1 MTPSEVMSKLM
12 SDPELA
18 AAMNKPNVQKAI
30 FEARDNQMA
39 VFKYQDD
46 PDVMM
51 VRFSTHAHVS
61 LLSGHIPCPA
71 MCYAI
76 SATAFS
82 AAHLPPSALRAS
94 DEMMWCGCCSP
105 NDEWHHMRRYSSGWQ
120 HCSPSRL
127 NKLEG
132 QLHGPP
138 PSRQNFRPRL
148 EHACA
153 QRVCV

>member
-51 VRFSTHAHVS
+51 VRAD
-61 LLSGHIPCPA
+61 
-71 MCYAI
+71 
-76 SATAFS
+76 SA
-82 AAHLPPSALRAS
+82 
-94 DEMMWCGCCSP
+94 
-105 NDEWHHMRRYSSGWQ
+105 
-120 HCSPSRL
+120 
-127 NKLEG
+127 
-132 QLHGPP
+132 
-138 PSRQNFRPRL
+138 
-148 EHACA
+148 
-153 QRVCV
+153 

>member
-51 VRFSTHAHVS
+51 VSRGSAHYMLDESQRALSCRGYSQHCTLVS
-61 LLSGHIPCPA
+61 MP
-71 MCYAI
+71 
-76 SATAFS
+76 S
-82 AAHLPPSALRAS
+82 AAMLP
-94 DEMMWCGCCSP
+94 
-105 NDEWHHMRRYSSGWQ
+105 
-120 HCSPSRL
+120 
-127 NKLEG
+127 
-132 QLHGPP
+132 
-138 PSRQNFRPRL
+138 
-148 EHACA
+148 
-153 QRVCV
+153 